1 MGVRDSDIGHYGRR
15 TDFDVKLILLVFFI
29 VIAFIKSSGCSSSA
43 LVSENNSAASR
54 KISSEKPVEK
64 LPLVVKAGV
73 FRKEKGG
80 MVSAI
85 ISVNGGKEPY
95 AFFLEK
101 RTAHTITFID
111 SHHAKV
117 SFREQSLQN
126 DVNTVYVLD
135 AYGDI
140 SAAPVIPD
148 DSITGAG

>member
-1 MGVRDSDIGHYGRR
+1 MGVRDRNIGHYGRR
-15 TDFDVKLILLVFFI
+15 NDFDVKFILLAFFI
-29 VIAFIKSSGCSSSA
+29 AVAFIKNSGCSSSA
-43 LVSENNSAASR
+43 LVSENNSASSR

-64 LPLVVKAGV
+64 LPLTVKAGV
-73 FRKEKGG
+73 FRKEEGG

-95 AFFLEK
+95 AYFLEK

-117 SFREQSLQN
+117 SFREQFLRHN
-126 DVNTVYVLD
+126 VNTVYVLD

-140 SAAPVIPD
+140 SAVPIIPE
-148 DSITGAG
+148 DSITSAG